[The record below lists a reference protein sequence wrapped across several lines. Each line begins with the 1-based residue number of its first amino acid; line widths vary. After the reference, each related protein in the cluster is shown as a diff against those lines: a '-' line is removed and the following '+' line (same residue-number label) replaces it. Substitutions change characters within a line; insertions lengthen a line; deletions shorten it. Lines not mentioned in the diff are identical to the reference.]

1 MRRRR
6 SGSPAAPCT
15 AGSSGMGSERRRKRK
30 PRYEHRI
37 LTLAL
42 LTGLPAVAVALV
54 LLWSGDFA
62 ARTQWTVTIL
72 LVGVWLAFVG
82 VVRERVVR
90 PLQTIS
96 NMLAA
101 LREGDFSLRARGSD
115 PDDALGLLL
124 VELNTLGEDLRA
136 QRLGALEATALLR
149 RVMEEIDVAVFAFDE
164 ARALRLVNR
173 GGASLLGRP
182 PEQLLGK
189 DAAELGLA
197 ESLAGDAPRVIEVA
211 FPGRPGGG
219 RWELRRGTF
228 RQGGLPHQLLVLAD
242 VSRALSEEERQAWQR
257 LIRVL
262 SHELNNSLAP
272 IKSIAQSLVDLVRRD
287 PVPPDWR
294 EDLGK
299 GLGVIGGRA
308 ESLSRLMAAYAR
320 LARLPPPR
328 LEAVSVAEWVQRVTA
343 LETRVVVTVCP
354 GPDLTIEADG
364 GQLDQL
370 LINLVRN
377 AVDATVE
384 TGGHVDVEWA
394 ARNGRLDVWVRDDG
408 PGLADTVNLFV
419 PFYTTKAEGSG
430 IGLAL
435 SRQIAEAHGGT
446 LTLAN
451 RADGRG
457 CEARLSL
464 PVAGGLKNA
473 P

>member
-1 MRRRR
+1 
-6 SGSPAAPCT
+6 
-15 AGSSGMGSERRRKRK
+15 MGSERRRTRK
-30 PRYEHRI
+30 PRYERRI
-37 LTLAL
+37 VTLAL
-42 LTGLPAVAVALV
+42 LTGLPAVILALV

-124 VELNTLGEDLRA
+124 VELNSLGEDLRA

-164 ARALRLVNR
+164 SHALRLVNR
-173 GGASLLGRP
+173 GGAVLLGRP
-182 PEQLLGK
+182 AEQLLGK

-197 ESLAGDAPRVIEVA
+197 DSLAGDTPRVLEIA
-211 FPGRPGGG
+211 FPGRPGLG

-242 VSRALSEEERQAWQR
+242 VSRALSEEERQAWRR

-272 IKSIAQSLVDLVRRD
+272 IKSIADSLRGLVDRT
-287 PVPPDWR
+287 PPATEWR
-294 EDLGK
+294 SDLLK
-299 GLGVIGGRA
+299 GLSVIASRS

-328 LEAVSVAEWVQRVTA
+328 LEAVAVGEWVRRVVA
-343 LETRVVVTVCP
+343 LETRLPVAVHP
-354 GPDLTIEADG
+354 GPEVTIRADG

-377 AVDATVE
+377 AVDATLE
-384 TGGHVDVEWA
+384 AGGEGGVAVGWA
-394 ARNGRLDVWVRDDG
+394 AQNRHLEVWVRDDG
-408 PGLADTVNLFV
+408 PGVADSANLFV
-419 PFYTTKAEGSG
+419 PFYTTKPEGSG

-446 LTLAN
+446 LTPGN
-451 RADGRG
+451 RTPEGGG

-464 PVAGGLKNA
+464 PIGAGGA
-473 P
+473 S

>member
-1 MRRRR
+1 
-6 SGSPAAPCT
+6 
-15 AGSSGMGSERRRKRK
+15 MGSERRRTRK
-30 PRYEHRI
+30 PRYERRI
-37 LTLAL
+37 VTLAL
-42 LTGLPAVAVALV
+42 LTGLPAVILALV

-124 VELNTLGEDLRA
+124 VELNSLGEDLRA

-173 GGASLLGRP
+173 GGAALLGRP
-182 PEQLLGK
+182 AEQLLGK
-189 DAAELGLA
+189 DASELGLA
-197 ESLAGDAPRVIEVA
+197 ESLAGDAPRVLGIA
-211 FPGRPGGG
+211 FPGGPGLG

-228 RQGGLPHQLLVLAD
+228 LQGGLPHQLLVLAD

-272 IKSIAQSLVDLVRRD
+272 IKSIAQSLAELVRRD
-287 PVPPDWR
+287 PLAPDWR
-294 EDLGK
+294 ADLLN
-299 GLGVIGGRA
+299 GLSVIASRS

-328 LEAVSVAEWVQRVTA
+328 LEAVAVGEWVRRVVA
-343 LETRVVVTVCP
+343 LETR
-354 GPDLTIEADG
+354 
-364 GQLDQL
+364 
-370 LINLVRN
+370 
-377 AVDATVE
+377 
-384 TGGHVDVEWA
+384 
-394 ARNGRLDVWVRDDG
+394 
-408 PGLADTVNLFV
+408 
-419 PFYTTKAEGSG
+419 
-430 IGLAL
+430 
-435 SRQIAEAHGGT
+435 
-446 LTLAN
+446 
-451 RADGRG
+451 
-457 CEARLSL
+457 L
-464 PVAGGLKNA
+464 PVAVHPGPA
-473 P
+473 VTIRADR

>member
-1 MRRRR
+1 M
-6 SGSPAAPCT
+6 A
-15 AGSSGMGSERRRKRK
+15 SERRRGRRV
-30 PRYEHRI
+30 RYEQRL
-37 LTLAL
+37 LTLAVA
-42 LTGLPAVAVALV
+42 TGLPAVALALL
-54 LLWSGDFA
+54 LLWGGDYA
-62 ARTQWTVTIL
+62 TRTQWTLTVL
-72 LVGVWLAFVG
+72 LISVWLVVVG
-82 VVRERVVR
+82 LLRERVVR

-124 VELNTLGEDLRA
+124 LELNSLGEDLRA
-136 QRLGALEATALLR
+136 QRLSALEATALLR

-164 ARALRLVNR
+164 SQTLRLVNR
-173 GGASLLGRP
+173 AGTALLGRP
-182 PEQLLGK
+182 AEQLLGK
-189 DAAELGLA
+189 SAAELQLA
-197 ESLAGDAPRVIEVA
+197 ESLAADGPRVVELA
-211 FPGRPGGG
+211 FPGRYG
-219 RWELRRGTF
+219 RWELRRDTF
-228 RQGGLPHQLLVLAD
+228 RQGGRPHQLLVLAD

-262 SHELNNSLAP
+262 SHEINNSLAP

-287 PVPPDWR
+287 PVPADWR

-328 LEAVSVAEWVQRVTA
+328 LEAVSVAEWVQRIAA
-343 LETRVVVTVCP
+343 LETRLAVTVCS
-354 GPDLTIEADG
+354 GPDVTIQADG

-394 ARNGRLDVWVRDDG
+394 TRNGRVDIWVRDDG

-464 PVAGGLKNA
+464 PVET
-473 P
+473 

>member
-1 MRRRR
+1 
-6 SGSPAAPCT
+6 
-15 AGSSGMGSERRRKRK
+15 MGSERRRKRK
-30 PRYEHRI
+30 PRYERRI
-37 LTLAL
+37 FTLAL
-42 LTGLPAVAVALV
+42 LTGLPAVILALV

-62 ARTQWTVTIL
+62 ARTQWTLTIL
-72 LVGVWLAFVG
+72 TVVVWLAFVG

-124 VELNTLGEDLRA
+124 LELNTLGEDLRA

-173 GGASLLGRP
+173 GGAALLGRP

-328 LEAVSVAEWVQRVTA
+328 LEAVSVAEWVQRVAA
-343 LETRVVVTVCP
+343 LETRVAVTVCP
-354 GPDLTIEADG
+354 GPDVTIEADG

-384 TGGHVDVEWA
+384 SGGHVDVEWA
-394 ARNGRLDVWVRDDG
+394 ARNGRLDVWVKDDG

-464 PVAGGLKNA
+464 PVAGGLTNA

>member
-1 MRRRR
+1 
-6 SGSPAAPCT
+6 
-15 AGSSGMGSERRRKRK
+15 MGSERRRKRK
-30 PRYEHRI
+30 PRYERRI
-37 LTLAL
+37 FTLAL
-42 LTGLPAVAVALV
+42 LTGLPAVALALV
-54 LLWSGDFA
+54 LLWRGDFA
-62 ARTQWTVTIL
+62 ARTQWTLTIL

-101 LREGDFSLRARGSD
+101 LREGDFSLQ
-115 PDDALGLLL
+115 P
-124 VELNTLGEDLRA
+124 ELNSLGEDLRA
-136 QRLGALEATALLR
+136 QRLSALEATALLR

-164 ARALRLVNR
+164 SQALRLVNQ
-173 GGASLLGRP
+173 GAAALLGRP
-182 PEQLLGK
+182 AEQLLGK
-189 DAAELGLA
+189 AAAELGLA
-197 ESLAGDAPRVIEVA
+197 ESLAGDAPRVLEVA
-211 FPGRPGGG
+211 FPGRPAQG

-262 SHELNNSLAP
+262 SHELNNSLTP
-272 IKSIAQSLVDLVRRD
+272 IKSIAQSLAELVRRD
-287 PVPPDWR
+287 PPPPDWR
-294 EDLGK
+294 EDLRK

-320 LARLPPPR
+320 LARLPRPR
-328 LEAVSVAEWVQRVTA
+328 LESVPVAEWVRRVAA
-343 LETRVVVTVCP
+343 LETRRPVTVCP
-354 GPDLTIEADG
+354 GPEVTIQADG

-377 AVDATVE
+377 AVDATLEGGGQVE
-384 TGGHVDVEWA
+384 LGWT
-394 ARNGRLDVWVRDDG
+394 ARNGRLEVWVQDDG

-419 PFYTTKAEGSG
+419 PFYTTKADGSG

-451 RADGRG
+451 RAAAKG

-464 PVAGGLKNA
+464 PILD
-473 P
+473 PE